1 MKQQHKILDKSF
13 DINKIKSQSSEL
25 FIGLRSIIDF
35 YDPVDL
41 SKYGIEDEYDS
52 ETASILVQLNKNLNQ
67 EQLLELVYQEF
78 KYWFDPIAGKKE
90 NYENLSEAIY
100 NWMKSVSL

>member
-1 MKQQHKILDKSF
+1 L
-13 DINKIKSQSSEL
+13 NKGELKWEVSPLGPLIKKEKKH
-25 FIGLRSIIDF
+25 IHWNV
-35 YDPVDL
+35 P
-41 SKYGIEDEYDS
+41 KNP
-52 ETASILVQLNKNLNQ
+52 LNKNLNQ